1 MISLVLRPSSS
12 TSPSTCDHR
21 HVVWVL
27 FPACSSS
34 THPPTLTA
42 PPLPPSSLRT
52 PPPATGRSSRPPPAE
67 SVCCGRGGVLRRAI
81 AATVAAVATA
91 SDVALLTADTAYV
104 GLLRWAIEASVAAG
118 AATCRGRHSPAGRD
132 AADARRCRRCD
143 HPRKLRRW
151 GLPQPREGDQSA
163 VSLNGVGRHSP
174 AVSGDLKG
182 RRRRWRRDSTDIL
195 ATRLGGRMQGEL

>member
-1 MISLVLRPSSS
+1 M
-12 TSPSTCDHR
+12 
-21 HVVWVL
+21 
-27 FPACSSS
+27 
-34 THPPTLTA
+34 
-42 PPLPPSSLRT
+42 
-52 PPPATGRSSRPPPAE
+52 
-67 SVCCGRGGVLRRAI
+67 LRRAI

-91 SDVALLTADTAYV
+91 SDVALLTADTAYA

-143 HPRKLRRW
+143 HPRKLRWW

-174 AVSGDLKG
+174 AVSGDHKG

-195 ATRLGGRMQGEL
+195 ATHLGGRMQGELKYVKWRQHTMRARRTTVRAWFRFFEGGERRGLKFGA